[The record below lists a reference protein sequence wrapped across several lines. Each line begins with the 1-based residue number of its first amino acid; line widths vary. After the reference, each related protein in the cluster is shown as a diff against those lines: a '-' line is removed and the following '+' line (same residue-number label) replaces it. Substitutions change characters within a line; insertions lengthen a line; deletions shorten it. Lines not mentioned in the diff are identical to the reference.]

1 MQLSV
6 YQILRELGSSASA
19 FTYLAQSTAL
29 DRPVVL
35 KVLREELATDA
46 IARERFVNGARLQA
60 RCEHLNVVRV
70 LELVDQGP
78 RLYVAC
84 EYLRGGHLGERLQ
97 QGLRVRDLAGV
108 VTDIARA
115 LDYIH
120 GLGIVHC
127 DVKPA
132 NVLFR
137 EDGQAL
143 LGDFGI
149 AVEAREDASS
159 LSPRGTVVGSAA
171 YMSPE
176 QATGGP
182 LDGRADVYSLGALI
196 FEALSGAPPFGHG
209 DAATVAQRQV
219 HDPAPRLPAYLE
231 SFQSVLD
238 RALAKQPDA
247 RYPTAG
253 ALAQAFGERV
263 GGSELGSVTLRSEAV
278 DTLEIRAVGGA
289 ILAAARLP
297 KNEAD
302 RRTRLRDRADV
313 RTAAGLLL
321 VVLFLWWANALV
333 ERSETAARVLAIVG
347 LVRDPAVQA
356 AWDNAQALHRDP
368 NQSLATVVAGYRR
381 VLSIDPRE
389 ERAQEALAKL
399 AAEWKG
405 SVQRALAQGNVTL
418 ADNRLSEYL
427 LVFPSDP
434 ELAELSQRIAD
445 RRTADNLVNSALA
458 QLRSGGIGDP
468 VAATLAIRSYR
479 EVLRL
484 VPEHP
489 VAQKELDVLAEHYAR
504 LAAESAAAGDMSAAI
519 DHLDRASTANAGL
532 PLLSAIRAQM
542 LGAEATRAALDALLA
557 EAGRHRAAGALI
569 DPPGANAAELYHRVL
584 ATDPSNAAAIAGTG
598 EVVDQLI
605 ASINE
610 YLHAG
615 DLVSA
620 GELVARAS
628 EIGLDQAAVADI
640 RDRFVHELARFNAVV
655 RNLEDA
661 AALFARGLITEPA
674 ERNAVLLLREVERL
688 DPGNR
693 SASVLLQRCADR
705 LAEVAQEAHDLG
717 MKNLGRRYI
726 ELALAVTPDV
736 EAWVELRER
745 WQRDE

>member
-1 MQLSV
+1 MQV
-6 YQILRELGSSASA
+6 AGYQTLRELGASA
-19 FTYLAQSTAL
+19 TAVTYLAQSAAL

-35 KVLREELATDA
+35 KVLREECAADAT
-46 IARERFVNGARLQA
+46 ARARFVNGARLQA
-60 RCEHLNVVRV
+60 RCEHPNVVRV
-70 LELVDQGP
+70 LEVGEQGP
-78 RLYVAC
+78 QIYVAC
-84 EYLRGGHLGERLQ
+84 EYLRGGQLTERLR
-97 QGLRVRDLAGV
+97 QGLRIRELAGI

-120 GLGIVHC
+120 GQGIVHC

-137 EDGQAL
+137 EDGQAAL
-143 LGDFGI
+143 ADFGI
-149 AVEAREDASS
+149 AVEADGSPS
-159 LSPRGTVVGSAA
+159 LSAEGTVVGTAA

-176 QATGGP
+176 QATGAS
-182 LDGRADVYSLGALI
+182 LDARADVYSLGALI
-196 FEALSGAPPFGHG
+196 FEALSGVPPFGHG
-209 DAATVAQRQV
+209 DAAVVAQRQV
-219 HDPAPRLPAYLE
+219 HDPAPRLPAYLDG
-231 SFQSVLD
+231 FQSVLD
-238 RALAKQPDA
+238 RALAKQPDQ

-263 GGSELGSVTLRSEAV
+263 GSSELVTVTLRSEAV

-297 KNEAD
+297 KNEKD
-302 RRTRLRDRADV
+302 RKTRLRDRADV
-313 RTAAGLLL
+313 RTAAGLLF
-321 VVLFLWWANALV
+321 VVLFLWWASALV

-347 LVRDPAVQA
+347 LVRDPAVQT

-368 NQSLATVVAGYRR
+368 NQSLATVVAAYRR
-381 VLSIDPRE
+381 VLSIDPRD
-389 ERAQEALAKL
+389 ERAQTALAGL
-399 AAEWKG
+399 AAEWQG
-405 SVQRALAQGNVTL
+405 SIERALAQGNVTL
-418 ADNRLSEYL
+418 AQNRLSEYL

-434 ELAELSQRIAD
+434 ELAELSRRIAD

-489 VAQKELDVLAEHYAR
+489 VAQKELDVLAEHYGR
-504 LAAESAAAGDMSAAI
+504 LAAQAAAAGDMGAAI
-519 DHLDRASTANAGL
+519 DYLDRASTANADL
-532 PLLSAIRAQM
+532 PLLSAIRAQL
-542 LGAEATRAALDALLA
+542 LGAATTRAALDALLSQA
-557 EAGRHRAAGALI
+557 TRYRAAGALI

-584 ATDPSNAAAIAGTG
+584 ATDPSNAAAIEGTG

-620 GELVARAS
+620 GELVTRAS
-628 EIGLDQAAVADI
+628 EIGLDQAAVVDI
-640 RDRFVHELARFNAVV
+640 RDRFVRELARFNAVV

-661 AALFARGLITEPA
+661 AALFERGLITEPP

-693 SASVLLQRCADR
+693 SAAALLQRCADR
-705 LAEVAQEAHDLG
+705 LAQVAQEAHDLG
-717 MKNLGRRYI
+717 MKNLGRRYL
-726 ELALAVTPDV
+726 ELALSVTPGV
-736 EAWVELRER
+736 EAWEQLRER
-745 WQRDE
+745 WRRDD

>member
-1 MQLSV
+1 MQV
-6 YQILRELGSSASA
+6 AGYQILRELGASA
-19 FTYLAQSTAL
+19 TATTYLAQSSAL
-29 DRPVVL
+29 DRPAVV
-35 KVLREELATDA
+35 KVLREELAADTT
-46 IARERFVNGARLQA
+46 ARARFVNGARLQA
-60 RCEHLNVVRV
+60 RCEHPNVVRV
-70 LELVDQGP
+70 LEIGEQGP
-78 RLYVAC
+78 QIFVAC
-84 EYLRGGHLGERLQ
+84 EYLRGGHLAERLQ
-97 QGLRVRDLAGV
+97 QGLRVRELAGAV
-108 VTDIARA
+108 ADIARA
-115 LDYIH
+115 LDHVH
-120 GLGIVHC
+120 GQGVVHC
-127 DVKPA
+127 DVKPT
-132 NVLFR
+132 NILFR
-137 EDGQAL
+137 EDGQAA

-149 AVEAREDASS
+149 AVEVDGGAS
-159 LSPRGTVVGSAA
+159 LSARGTVVGSAA

-176 QATGGP
+176 QATGAP
-182 LDGRADVYSLGALI
+182 LDARTDVYALGALI
-196 FEALSGAPPFGHG
+196 FEALSGVPPFGHG

-219 HDPAPRLPAYLE
+219 HDPAPRLPAYLDG
-231 SFQSVLD
+231 FQTMVD
-238 RALAKQPDA
+238 RALAKQPGA

-263 GGSELGSVTLRSEAV
+263 GSSDLGTVTLRSDAV

-297 KNEAD
+297 KNEKD
-302 RRTRLRDRADV
+302 RKTRLRDRADV
-313 RTAAGLLL
+313 RTAAALL
-321 VVLFLWWANALV
+321 VLVLFLWWANALV

-356 AWDNAQALHRDP
+356 AWDNAQSLHRDP
-368 NQSLATVVAGYRR
+368 NQSLATVVAAYRR
-381 VLSIDPRE
+381 VLSIDPRD

-399 AAEWKG
+399 ATEWKG
-405 SVQRALAQGNVTL
+405 SVERALAQGNVTL

-445 RRTADNLVNSALA
+445 RRTADNLVNNALA

-504 LAAESAAAGDMSAAI
+504 LAAEAAAAGDMSAAI
-519 DHLDRASTANAGL
+519 DYLDRASTANAGL
-532 PLLSAIRAQM
+532 PLLSTIRAQM
-542 LGAEATRAALDALLA
+542 LGAETTQAALDALLA
-557 EAGRHRAAGALI
+557 EAARHRTAGALI

-584 ATDPSNAAAIAGTG
+584 ATDPSNAAAIEGTG

-640 RDRFVHELARFNAVV
+640 RDRFVRELARFNAVV

-661 AALFARGLITEPA
+661 AALFERGLITEPP

-693 SASVLLQRCADR
+693 SATVLLTRCADR
-705 LAEVAQEAHDLG
+705 LAEVAQEAHDQG
-717 MKNLGRRYI
+717 MKNLGRRYL
-726 ELALAVTPDV
+726 ELALSVTPDV
-736 EAWVELRER
+736 EAWVQLREQWR
-745 WQRDE
+745 RDD